1 MTTPPEA
8 GLSRAWKAEV
18 ARMRQEIS
26 DLRAALALAQGQAG
40 ESNTFAGPNSDHP
53 LPLGMNPQVRFGGDN
68 TLDDT
73 FDVEMRGGDL
83 YVLVNGLSSE
93 TAILPQLNN
102 TIRIRKIP
110 RRRLTPPER
119 VAELQLSLLISEHQ
133 KAPAKRETTR

>member
-40 ESNTFAGPNSDHP
+40 ESNAFAGPNSDHP
-53 LPLGMNPQVRFGGDN
+53 LPLGMNPQVRFGGGN

-83 YVLVNGLSSE
+83 YVRVNGLNSE
-93 TAILPQLNN
+93 AAIFPQSDNAIKIRQLPLRGLRNYSF
-102 TIRIRKIP
+102 P
-110 RRRLTPPER
+110 C
-119 VAELQLSLLISEHQ
+119 
-133 KAPAKRETTR
+133 